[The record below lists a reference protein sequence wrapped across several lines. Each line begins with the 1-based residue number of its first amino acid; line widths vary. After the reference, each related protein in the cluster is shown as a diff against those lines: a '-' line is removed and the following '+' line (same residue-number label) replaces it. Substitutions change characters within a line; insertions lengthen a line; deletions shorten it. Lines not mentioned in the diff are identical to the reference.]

1 MAQPV
6 RLKRE
11 PGIIAALGL
20 CPFPD
25 LFVAGFE
32 QMDIAI

>member
-6 RLKRE
+6 RLERK
-11 PGIIAALGL
+11 PGIGAALVL

-25 LFVAGFE
+25 LSVAGFE
-32 QMDIAI
+32 QMDIKI

>member
-6 RLKRE
+6 RLERE
-11 PGIIAALGL
+11 PGIGAALIL

-25 LFVAGFE
+25 IFVAGFE